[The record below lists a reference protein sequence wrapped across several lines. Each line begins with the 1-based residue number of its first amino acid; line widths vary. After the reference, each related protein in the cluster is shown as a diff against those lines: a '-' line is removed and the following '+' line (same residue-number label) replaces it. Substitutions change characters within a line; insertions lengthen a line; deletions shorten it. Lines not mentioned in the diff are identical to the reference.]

1 MEEPKQEEKAEEKQ
15 AVESQEDRKKR
26 LMEQRERIR
35 RKKEEER
42 KKQMAEDEAKPAP
55 VQTIV
60 LQEDGIHETQVG
72 QVEDKKVST
81 TEIER
86 RRELMKKIKNRI
98 IDDF

>member
-1 MEEPKQEEKAEEKQ
+1 
-15 AVESQEDRKKR
+15 
-26 LMEQRERIR
+26 
-35 RKKEEER
+35 
-42 KKQMAEDEAKPAP
+42 MAEDQVKSIP

-60 LQEDGIHETQVG
+60 LQEDGIHETQMV
-72 QVEDKKVST
+72 QTEDKKVNN